1 VIGLHTF
8 DFFSYKANLI
18 NHLMQDKPF
27 SSMVTSVNTKSPKMH
42 GGIWVE
48 MICQRPNTSNESVHK
63 GDCSKPDEMKE
74 FHWLHPR

>member
-1 VIGLHTF
+1 
-8 DFFSYKANLI
+8 
-18 NHLMQDKPF
+18 
-27 SSMVTSVNTKSPKMH
+27 MH

-48 MICQRPNTSNESVHK
+48 MICQRPNTNNEPVHK